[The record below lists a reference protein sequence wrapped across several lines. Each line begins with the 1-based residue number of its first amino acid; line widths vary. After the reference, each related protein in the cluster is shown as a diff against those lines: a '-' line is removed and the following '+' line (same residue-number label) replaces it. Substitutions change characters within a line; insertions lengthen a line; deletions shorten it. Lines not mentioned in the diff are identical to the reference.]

1 VTGGT
6 RRDGPRQRADR
17 SNRLGHGAVGHRPGF
32 GEGRYHRRVVV
43 AEPTSLRADGDLRP
57 GTERLSADL
66 DGDLRVGLEVGQPA
80 GCIAPP

>member
-1 VTGGT
+1 
-6 RRDGPRQRADR
+6 
-17 SNRLGHGAVGHRPGF
+17 
-32 GEGRYHRRVVV
+32 VVV

-80 GCIAPP
+80 GCIAPPQLEAMTT